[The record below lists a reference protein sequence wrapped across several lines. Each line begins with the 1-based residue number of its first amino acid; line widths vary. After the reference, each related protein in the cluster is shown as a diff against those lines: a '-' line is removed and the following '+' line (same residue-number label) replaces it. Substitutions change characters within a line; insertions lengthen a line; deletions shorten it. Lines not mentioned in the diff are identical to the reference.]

1 MKKREKMK
9 LAFVKP
15 KRLFGKHDYK
25 KALKGNVFGITLATG
40 QQLLCH
46 VSYRVTSWELV
57 KLVRARIGPYVR
69 AAYPSQVNLRILF
82 DGEPLLHANE
92 AEAALD
98 EFGIL
103 LSLPGWPANSPDLNP
118 QENVWPWLG
127 SALRKQELTTESSA
141 VFRARLTRLAAKY
154 PSPKK
159 LIASMPNRTAA
170 CLAKGG
176 AMTKY

>member
-9 LAFVKP
+9 LALVKP

-46 VSYRVTSWELV
+46 VSYRFTSRELV
-57 KLVRARIGPYVR
+57 KLVRTRIGPYVR

-103 LSLPGWPANSPDLNP
+103 LSAGLASEFPDLNP

>member
-1 MKKREKMK
+1 MFFEVPAFGAGGMEGGWGTYMKKREKMK

-15 KRLFGKHDYK
+15 KRLFGKHDCK

-46 VSYRVTSWELV
+46 VSYRFTSRELV
-57 KLVRARIGPYVR
+57 KLVRTRIGPYVR

-103 LSLPGWPANSPDLNP
+103 LSAGLASEFPRSQSPG
-118 QENVWPWLG
+118 E
-127 SALRKQELTTESSA
+127 
-141 VFRARLTRLAAKY
+141 RLAVA
-154 PSPKK
+154 
-159 LIASMPNRTAA
+159 
-170 CLAKGG
+170 G
-176 AMTKY
+176 